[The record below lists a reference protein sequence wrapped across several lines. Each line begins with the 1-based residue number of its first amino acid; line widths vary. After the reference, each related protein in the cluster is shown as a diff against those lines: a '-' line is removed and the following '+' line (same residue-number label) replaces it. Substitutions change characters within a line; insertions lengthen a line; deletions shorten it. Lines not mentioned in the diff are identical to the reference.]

1 MINRLERL
9 GLLPQWFVPEGT
21 VIIDPPNN
29 LRNSIIR
36 YYGKEPPYAV
46 LFEQDQ
52 MLGCLAGLDEE

>member
-1 MINRLERL
+1 LAWCRN
-9 GLLPQWFVPEGT
+9 WFVPEGT
-21 VIIDPPNN
+21 VIIDPPSN